1 MPWSFPILEGFGI
14 ALPFLAFRF
23 YPEKPDLFLNP
34 TMAEPIISVSGLRG
48 IIGSELTPEVAI
60 RFANAFCSQL
70 APGPVLLS
78 RDGRTSGPFLCDAI
92 ASAIVASG
100 RDCLDLDVA
109 ATPSVGVAVQAL
121 GAAGAIQVS
130 ASHNPPPYNGMKLFG
145 PEGRVV
151 PAAFGNQVLAAYRQ
165 CQEDPQKATWAPIQS
180 IGLRRRIEDPHQVH
194 LDRVLATVDAQAIR
208 KCRMK
213 VLVDSNHGAGS
224 ILAARLLESLGCEF
238 VILGDRPDGQ
248 FSHPPEP
255 ILENLSAVGAS
266 VTQGGFAVG
275 FCQDP
280 DADRLALL
288 DEHGAYIGEEYTP
301 VLCILRALMQHR
313 GPLVTN
319 CASSSMTKDL
329 ASKHQVPFFR
339 SKVGEAN
346 VVDCMLEHG
355 ALYGGEGSG
364 GPIDPRVVLV
374 RDSIAGM
381 AQILDLMAAT
391 GRSISQLVG
400 QLPTYSMI
408 KDKMTLSKEKLEA
421 SIGLLGSKLQADS
434 VSTLD
439 GVRLD
444 WADRWLLLRASNTEP
459 LVRLIAE
466 APDRQSAQELILRA
480 KTLMETN

>member
-1 MPWSFPILEGFGI
+1 
-14 ALPFLAFRF
+14 
-23 YPEKPDLFLNP
+23 
-34 TMAEPIISVSGLRG
+34 MAEPIISVSGLRG
-48 IIGSELTPEVAI
+48 VLGSELTPEVAI

-70 APGPVLLS
+70 GPGAVLLS

-92 ASAIVASG
+92 ASAIVGSG

-109 ATPSVGVAVQAL
+109 ATPSVGVAVQTL
-121 GAAGAIQVS
+121 RAAGAIQVS
-130 ASHNPPPYNGMKLFG
+130 ASHNPPAYNGMKLFG
-145 PEGRVV
+145 PDGRVV
-151 PAAFGNQVLAAYRQ
+151 PSEFGNGVLAAYRQ
-165 CQEDPQKATWAPIQS
+165 YQHDPQKASWAPIQS
-180 IGLRRRIEDPHQVH
+180 IGVRCKIDDPHQAH
-194 LDRVLATVDAQAIR
+194 LDRVLATVDSQAIR
-208 KCRMK
+208 RCGMK

-224 ILAARLLESLGCEF
+224 ILASRLLNALGCEF
-238 VILGDRPDGQ
+238 VILGDLPDGK

-280 DADRLALL
+280 DADRLAVL

-301 VLCILRALMQHR
+301 VLCIMRAMMQHR

-319 CASSSMTKDL
+319 CASSSMTEDL
-329 ASKHQVPFFR
+329 AKKHQVPFFR

-346 VVDCMLEHG
+346 VVDCMLEHK

-374 RDSIAGM
+374 RDSIAAM

-400 QLPTYSMI
+400 ELPAYAMI
-408 KDKMTLSKEKLEA
+408 KDKMTLSKEKLDA
-421 SIGLLGSKLQADS
+421 SIDLLRSKLQADS

-466 APDRQSAQELILRA
+466 APDRQGAEELIRRA
-480 KTLMETN
+480 KSLMQNG